1 MDKDSQIIE
10 ELNKLAAGEGL
21 TRRNLGQQV
30 TDLVRKLV
38 VSGKLK
44 IGQRLVEQRL
54 AEGLGISRTPVR
66 EALHRLAQEELL
78 SKRTRGGYVVRPLT
92 PEEVEDAEGLRAVLE
107 AYAAQRAAQRR
118 DPEII
123 RDIENNLDAFDQ
135 ALLERDERKLI
146 ELNSEF
152 HHLLHQAARSKLLS
166 RQLGDLETTVE
177 RISRA
182 LISNMSAGE
191 WSCDEHRAILQ
202 AIKEGDPEQAAEI
215 AREHVS
221 RGGLWI
227 VSRMREENLEL

>member
-118 DPEII
+118 DPEVI
-123 RDIENNLDAFDQ
+123 REIENNLDAFDQ
-135 ALLERDERKLI
+135 ALVERDEQKLI

-152 HHLLHQAARSKLLS
+152 HHLLHQAAQSKLLS

-202 AIKEGDPEQAAEI
+202 AIKDGDSEQAADI
-215 AREHVS
+215 AKEHVS

>member
-10 ELNKLAAGEGL
+10 ELNKLAVGEGL
-21 TRRNLGQQV
+21 ARRNLGQQV
-30 TDLVRKLV
+30 TDLIRKLV
-38 VSGKLK
+38 ISGKLK
-44 IGQRLVEQRL
+44 VGQRLVEQRL

-78 SKRTRGGYVVRPLT
+78 RKRPRGGYVVRPLT

-107 AYAAQRAAQRR
+107 AYAAQRAAEKR
-118 DPEII
+118 DSGIIKEI
-123 RDIENNLDAFDQ
+123 ESNLDAFDQ
-135 ALLERDERKLI
+135 ALLERDEQRLV

-152 HHLLHQAARSKLLS
+152 HHLLHKAADSKLLS

-191 WSCDEHRAILQ
+191 WSCDDHRALLE
-202 AIKEGDPEQAAEI
+202 AIKNGEAQEASEI
-215 AREHVS
+215 AKEHVS
-221 RGGLWI
+221 RGGVWV